1 MRNVSVTALSPGER
15 YREDVNHV
23 LAVLQETIEA
33 NYRTEIGKEENSW
46 RTIPFFTATIAFQ
59 FTLLAGLTSY
69 IPGLSPYLK
78 LPAWMAFATV
88 AGTNVLVCWK
98 LLRMVRP
105 RVFRYIPPESE
116 IVEHVVRLSQ
126 RRSLANTEM
135 LYRKYLI
142 NRLSEAVE
150 HNRAINTDR
159 ANRRSEAA
167 YWLVMSL
174 LLSVLLAAAIM
185 FVSYGLGV
193 AAT

>member
-1 MRNVSVTALSPGER
+1 MRNVSITALSPGER
-15 YREDVNHV
+15 YREGVNHV
-23 LAVLQETIEA
+23 LAVLQETVEA

-59 FTLLAGLTSY
+59 LTLLAGLTSY
-69 IPGLSPYLK
+69 IPGLATYLR
-78 LPAWMAFATV
+78 LPAWLAFATI
-88 AGTNVLVCWK
+88 ACTNLMVCWK

-116 IVEHVVRLSQ
+116 IVEHVYRLSQ

-142 NRLSEAVE
+142 ARLSEAVE
-150 HNRAINTDR
+150 HNRAINMDR
-159 ANRRSEAA
+159 ANRRSESA

-185 FVSYGLGV
+185 FVSYGMAGV
-193 AAT
+193 QA